1 MEEKRLVEMWRV
13 NIVEKEKERL
23 IREHAGLLEGFLHP
37 DLVEKAK
44 RIAGYEGGNGNK
56 TQYGQRFKV

>member
-1 MEEKRLVEMWRV
+1 MWRV

-44 RIAGYEGGNGNK
+44 RIAGYEGGNK